1 MRETL
6 YIRFLAAPAESDVEY
21 AIASG
26 DVDVRSLVAQRASL
40 ETALGQ
46 SGGRRVVVFVPAAD
60 VRLASATVP
69 ARQPAKVLLAVP
81 YALED
86 QVADDIETLHFAIG
100 PRLADGSHPVAIV
113 GRQRI
118 DAWMKPFRERGVRPE
133 AVVPESLALPLDPDP
148 ARWSGLCDGTQVIV
162 RYGAW
167 NGFTCGIDDLPNWLA
182 LADPGKAATLRLQIA
197 GEAPDF
203 SSLDRP
209 VELLPGFRSA
219 LGALAADWKADHS
232 INLLQGTY
240 SQGRDV
246 QRLWQPWKVAAVLA
260 AAWIVIAGAGFA
272 IETWRLERDLKAQ
285 EEANLSRY
293 QSLFPDE
300 TRVVDL
306 SAQLDQQV
314 RALTAGGAGAGVLGL
329 LETVTQALAAT
340 PGLKITNLS
349 YRDQSLFLSLTG
361 PNLEALESL
370 RNWFASGNRGAA
382 IEVQTANQEGGAV
395 QIRAK
400 VTAS

>member
-1 MRETL
+1 VRETL

-26 DVDVRSLVAQRASL
+26 DVDVRSLVAQRAPL

-46 SGGRRVVVFVPAAD
+46 AGGRRVVVFVPAAD
-60 VRLASATVP
+60 VRMAAAQVP
-69 ARQPAKVLLAVP
+69 ARQPAKVLQAVP
-81 YALED
+81 FALED

-113 GRQRI
+113 GRSRI
-118 DAWMKPFRERGVRPE
+118 ESWMKPFRDRGLRPE
-133 AVVPESLALPLDPDP
+133 AVVPESLALPLDADP

-162 RYGAW
+162 RNGPW
-167 NGFTCGIDDLPNWLA
+167 NGFTCGIEDLPNWLA
-182 LADPGKAATLRLQIA
+182 LADPEKTAHLRLQIA
-197 GEAPDF
+197 GESPDF
-203 SSLDRP
+203 SALDRP
-209 VELLPGFRSA
+209 VDLLPGYRSA
-219 LGALAADWKADHS
+219 LGALASDWKAEQS
-232 INLLQGTY
+232 INLLQGTHA
-240 SQGRDV
+240 QGRDV
-246 QRLWQPWKVAAVLA
+246 QRLWQPWKVVAALAAVWVLLA
-260 AAWIVIAGAGFA
+260 GVGFA
-272 IETWRLERDLKAQ
+272 IETWRLDRDLKAQ
-285 EEANLSRY
+285 DEANLARY
-293 QSLFPDE
+293 QALFPNE

-314 RALTAGGAGAGVLGL
+314 HALTAGGAGTGVLGL
-329 LETVTQALAAT
+329 LETVSQALAAT

-361 PNLEALESL
+361 PNLDALESL
-370 RNWFASGNRGAA
+370 RNWFTAGNRGAA

-400 VTAS
+400 VTPT